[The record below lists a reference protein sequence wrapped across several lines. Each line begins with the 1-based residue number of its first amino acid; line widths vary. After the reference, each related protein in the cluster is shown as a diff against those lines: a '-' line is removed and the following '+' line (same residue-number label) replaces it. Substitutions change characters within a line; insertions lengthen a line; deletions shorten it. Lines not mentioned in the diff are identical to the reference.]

1 MAARTAHLR
10 FSADP
15 GHLPSQL
22 AGLIRMLSRKAVRS
36 LFDPYHPERHYMRGP
51 GPRWHAKH
59 GRAQPTSGRQG

>member
-10 FSADP
+10 FSVDP

-22 AGLIRMLSRKAVRS
+22 AGLFRALSRKT
-36 LFDPYHPERHYMRGP
+36 LQDLLHPYRPERHYMRGP

-59 GRAQPTSGRQG
+59 GQNRREA